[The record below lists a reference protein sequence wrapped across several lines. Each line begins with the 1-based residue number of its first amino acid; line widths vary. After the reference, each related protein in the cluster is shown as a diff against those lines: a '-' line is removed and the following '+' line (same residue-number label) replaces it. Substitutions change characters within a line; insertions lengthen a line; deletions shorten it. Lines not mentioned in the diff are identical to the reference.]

1 MTTQA
6 KLVALGVWPT
16 EAAGDAGGDYAA
28 VALASTNSQTAT
40 VSGSGTVQTSVTAS
54 TALAGTTY
62 QILNDILNLTTVG
75 TTYNTAQ
82 LTNQGSA
89 FMTLF
94 NSGAQTVLVY
104 PPVGGTINSV
114 AVNLPFGVGANK
126 STTFITPDGTT
137 WFAAH
142 AG

>member
-1 MTTQA
+1 MTSQV
-6 KLVALGVWPT
+6 KLVQQGVWPT
-16 EAAGDAGGDYAA
+16 EAAGDAGGDFAA
-28 VALASTNSQTAT
+28 IALSSTNSQTAT
-40 VSGSGTVQTSVTAS
+40 VSGSGTTQTSTTAS

-62 QILNDILNLTTVG
+62 QMTNDIVNFTTVG

-89 FMTLF
+89 FITVF
-94 NSGAQTVLVY
+94 NSGANTMLVY
-104 PPVGGTINSV
+104 PPLSGTINGQ
-114 AVNLPFGVGANK
+114 AINIPFGVGANK
-126 STTFITPDGTT
+126 STTFISPDGIT